1 MCCACVSAREG
12 ELMELLTVQKAN
24 FWKRLS
30 AWLLDT
36 VLAITLAMGV
46 SVLLSVFLQY
56 DKINEPLISIYQQ
69 YEETYGV
76 DLGITADELSKLTEE
91 ELAAYQ
97 VKYDE
102 AVKAFGEDKEAVAI
116 YNAVQEKLFTFTLVI
131 LTVSSLV
138 GIMVIHF
145 IVPLFFKNG
154 KTLGKKVFGLSVIRS
169 HCVKVSNKELFIRT
183 LFGQYT
189 IETAFPLAMLLYFGV
204 SLNVGSITV
213 LLLIA
218 LEIGVMLYTKNNS
231 SIHDLLAD
239 TVVVDTSSQR
249 VFDTQEEMQ
258 EYIKEQQKI
267 AAEKAEY

>member
-1 MCCACVSAREG
+1 
-12 ELMELLTVQKAN
+12 MELLTVQKAN

-46 SVLLSVFLQY
+46 ATLLSAILQY
-56 DKINEPLISIYQQ
+56 EKINEPLIEIYAK
-69 YEETYGV
+69 YEQTYGV
-76 DLGITADELSKLTEE
+76 DLGITPDELSKLTEE

-97 VKYDE
+97 AKYEE
-102 AVKAFGEDKEAVAI
+102 AAKAFNEDKEAL
-116 YNAVQEKLFTFTLVI
+116 AVYKTVNEKLFTFTLVI

-138 GIMVIHF
+138 GIMTMHF

-154 KTLGKKVFGLSVIRS
+154 KTLGKKVFGLSVVHS
-169 HCVKVSNKELFIRT
+169 NCVRVSNKVLFIRT

-189 IETAFPLAMLLYFGV
+189 IETVFPLAMLLYFGV

-218 LEIGVMLYTKNNS
+218 LECGVMLYTKNNS

-239 TVVVDTSSQR
+239 TVVVDTASQR

-258 EYIKEQQKI
+258 EYIKEQKRLE
-267 AAEKAEY
+267 AEKAAY